1 MNPFDGDVVE
11 IDAFETTHVD
21 GPEMGRRPWP
31 PKRKDAAI
39 GTEVVGGLMGMK
51 SVGRQVLKRGEQIQ
65 GPFVH
70 TVDQGPSPP
79 TDGAVARS
87 NVVDLR
93 PNSEAHPTAVATTL
107 VVLHPEIM
115 AGLEGAAKKTIGS

>member
-1 MNPFDGDVVE
+1 MNLFDGDVVE

-31 PKRKDAAI
+31 PKRKNAAF

-51 SVGRQVLKRGEQIQ
+51 SVGREVLKRGEQIQ
-65 GPFVH
+65 GAFVH
-70 TVDQGPSPP
+70 TVDQGSAPP
-79 TDGAVARS
+79 TDGAIARS

-93 PNSEAHPTAVATTL
+93 PNPEAHPTAVATTL
-107 VVLHPEIM
+107 VFLHPEIM
-115 AGLEGAAKKTIGS
+115 VGPEDAAKTTIGS